1 MAQYCIVHLSVLQY
15 TRDVTIWVDAI
26 LRIAFECIA
35 ILQYVVRLTYKGT
48 YHVLETSKKAK

>member
-1 MAQYCIVHLSVLQY
+1 MIIAVTVDYIVGYVANRTPPMYPHVH

-35 ILQYVVRLTYKGT
+35 IYCHIAICG
-48 YHVLETSKKAK
+48 